1 MNKDL
6 GVMMFWHGCFMMF
19 VSIVIWVA
27 SRFVTSVI
35 IDTSVFVF
43 CFGFSFV
50 NMATGIYFK
59 RKKQQIVVDNSY
71 RK

>member
-50 NMATGIYFK
+50 NMATG
-59 RKKQQIVVDNSY
+59 V
-71 RK
+71 